1 MRAGRAIRQ
10 AVINRIKAEVSDLT
24 AVYDRATESDEYPYV
39 TLGPSSW
46 VDASAECIDARSYI
60 LQIDVWCSSSAGAP
74 DQGVAASGKGNAEDI
89 VDDVSTALNG
99 WMDQDAVTA
108 HPARVTLVRVMDD
121 PSGCV
126 HGVVQVEVEAEELS

>member
-10 AVINRIKAEVSDLT
+10 AVIARLEAVVPALSG
-24 AVYDRATESDEYPYV
+24 VYDRATESENYPYV
-39 TLGPSSW
+39 SLGPSYWSDES
-46 VDASAECIDARSYI
+46 VECIEARSYT
-60 LQIDVWCSSSAGAP
+60 LQVDVWCT
-74 DQGVAASGKGNAEDI
+74 DGKGAAEDV

-108 HPARVTLVRVMDD
+108 HPARVTLVRLMDD

-126 HGVVQVEVEAEELS
+126 HGVVQVEIEVEG